1 MNDIRQLESWM
12 FFNKMDTVINEMNKS
27 GSYIIDQVDRKE
39 YNVNEERRIDLAG
52 GRNYGRYAYDQCNRT

>member
-1 MNDIRQLESWM
+1 M

-39 YNVNEERRIDLAG
+39 YNVNEERRIDLAR
-52 GRNYGRYAYDQCNRT
+52 GRNYGRYAYDYSG